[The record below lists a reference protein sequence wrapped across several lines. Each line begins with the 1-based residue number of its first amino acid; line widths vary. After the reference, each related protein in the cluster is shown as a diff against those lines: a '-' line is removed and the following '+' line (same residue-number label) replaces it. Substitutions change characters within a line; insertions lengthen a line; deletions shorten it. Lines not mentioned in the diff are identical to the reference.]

1 VLTDLDS
8 YTSTRLFIIAAR
20 SSLEKTRSYER
31 ERTQWSSA
39 LRLSS
44 LRHLIHTNSSNSSSN
59 NFSSDEYDDSRVTT
73 DDSIATSSIA
83 HQHSS
88 HFISVSLQRNS
99 INTAYE
105 FSSSQNLQYACQLS
119 VSSNSQKEERNS
131 QFNNSSAVEY
141 INLSSD
147 SESATD
153 TDNYVSWFLESDDV
167 FDAQAH
173 VLAQISDLSSDAE
186 FKTSTDNYI
195 SWFLESDDMFKVK
208 ASDVNLDAEFEAN
221 TNNYVPWFVK
231 SEDMFEVETSS
242 VNSDADL
249 MTGND
254 NYVSWVSDIK
264 NELAYHMQWFLYHVD
279 NIQKSNK
286 NINLNLQHVLPFWLI
301 EQVHHFKCHSSKV
314 SFFLSTVADLT
325 LWRIFQAF
333 SFFQFTVT
341 ICSVSV
347 ITLVDKL
354 SFLIETAIQIAFMYL
369 LVASKRSTKTVRS
382 VVVREIYHLISL
394 CCVNARCCLKY

>member
-1 VLTDLDS
+1 MLTDLDS
-8 YTSTRLFIIAAR
+8 YTLLIIAAR
-20 SSLEKTRSYER
+20 SSLEKTWSYER
-31 ERTQWSSA
+31 ERTQRSSA

-59 NFSSDEYDDSRVTT
+59 NFSSDEYDDSCVTT
-73 DDSIATSSIA
+73 DDSIATSSTA

-88 HFISVSLQRNS
+88 HFISASLQRNS

-131 QFNNSSAVEY
+131 QFNNLSAVEY
-141 INLSSD
+141 TNLSSD
-147 SESATD
+147 SESATG
-153 TDNYVSWFLESDDV
+153 TDNYVSWFFESDDA

-173 VLAQISDLSSDAE
+173 ALAQISDLSSDAE
-186 FKTSTDNYI
+186 FEASTDNYI
-195 SWFLESDDMFKVK
+195 SWFLESDDMFEIK

-221 TNNYVPWFVK
+221 TNNYVSWFVE
-231 SEDMFEVETSS
+231 SEDMFKIEASS
-242 VNSDADL
+242 VNSDAEL
-249 MTGND
+249 MTDND
-254 NYVSWVSDIK
+254 NYVSWVSDIE
-264 NELAYHMQWFLYHVD
+264 NELAYHMRWFLYHVD
-279 NIQKSNK
+279 NTRKSNK
-286 NINLNLQHVLPFWLI
+286 NINLNLQHVLFFWLI

-347 ITLVDKL
+347 ITLIDKL
-354 SFLIETAIQIAFMYL
+354 FFLIETAIQIVFMYL

-382 VVVREIYHLISL
+382 VIVREIYHLISL